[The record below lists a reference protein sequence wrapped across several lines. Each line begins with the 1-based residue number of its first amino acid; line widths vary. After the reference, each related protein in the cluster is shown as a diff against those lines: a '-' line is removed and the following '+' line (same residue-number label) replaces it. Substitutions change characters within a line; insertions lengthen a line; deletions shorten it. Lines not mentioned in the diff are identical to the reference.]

1 MLPTPRQA
9 ARFGVDRICETW
21 RIDFPGW
28 TEMNNSWLRALLLLV
43 LGFRRRYH
51 MVAIFTS
58 KSGTYGHLQIGGSP
72 NISSLLTPEWYFQ

>member
-1 MLPTPRQA
+1 MT
-9 ARFGVDRICETW
+9 
-21 RIDFPGW
+21 
-28 TEMNNSWLRALLLLV
+28 NSWLRALLLLV